1 MIVLLIF
8 CFGFNAA
15 LAVLA
20 PVVTLNDGN
29 KMPVFALGTGRGTAK
44 ETESLE
50 DVKQAVIWAIEAGY
64 RHIDTASIYG
74 DEEQVGQGIA
84 EAINKGLVTREE
96 MFVTTKLWSDKHA
109 RDQVVPSL
117 RESLKRLGLSY
128 VDLYLIHFPSA
139 VNSEGAPLNIPY
151 LETWK
156 GMEEAKR
163 LNLTKS
169 IGISNFNASQI
180 QDLFDDKNG
189 IMPAVNE
196 IEVNPTHAQE
206 ALVSH
211 CNNLGVAVMGYSPFG
226 FMVSRKSA
234 NAPPPRFD
242 DPLITTL
249 AEKYK
254 KTPAQIVLN
263 WLYSRS
269 VIPVAKSVNKKRI
282 EENIDIFDFKLN
294 DEEIAAI
301 AKFDK
306 KLRVI
311 DFKDWKDYPYFPFEY

>member
-1 MIVLLIF
+1 MIVLLLF

-29 KMPVFALGTGRGTAK
+29 KMPIFALGTGRGTAK

-84 EAINKGLVTREE
+84 EAIAKGLVTRQE
-96 MFVTTKLWSDKHA
+96 MFVTTKLWSDRHA
-109 RDQVVPSL
+109 RDQVVPAL
-117 RESLKRLGLSY
+117 KESLKRLGLDY

-139 VNSEGAPLNIPY
+139 VDDEGKPLNISY

-156 GMEEAKR
+156 GMEDAKR
-163 LNLTKS
+163 QNLTKS
-169 IGISNFNASQI
+169 IGISNFNAAQVY
-180 QDLFDDKNG
+180 DFLDDEHG
-189 IMPAVNE
+189 IRPAVNE
-196 IEVNPTHAQE
+196 VEVNPTHAQE
-206 ALVSH
+206 VLISH
-211 CNNLGVAVMGYSPFG
+211 CINLGIAVMGYSPFG
-226 FMVSRKSA
+226 YMVSRKSA

-242 DPLITTL
+242 DPLITEL
-249 AEKYK
+249 AAKYK

-263 WLYSRS
+263 WLYSRD

-282 EENIDIFDFKLN
+282 AENIDIFDFRLN

-306 KLRVI
+306 NLRVI
-311 DFKDWKDYPYFPFEY
+311 DFKDWKGYPYYPFDY